1 MTRFIPALI
10 QRARSVFSR
19 LSTGVHCSL
28 ILALQPAPETEGEM
42 MIEIFKYTERVVNM
56 VRPRK
61 LLFMAI
67 GEFAF
72 DVYDVQPVT
81 TLTLKMA
88 WLLAQR

>member
-1 MTRFIPALI
+1 
-10 QRARSVFSR
+10 
-19 LSTGVHCSL
+19 
-28 ILALQPAPETEGEM
+28 M

-67 GEFAF
+67 GELAF